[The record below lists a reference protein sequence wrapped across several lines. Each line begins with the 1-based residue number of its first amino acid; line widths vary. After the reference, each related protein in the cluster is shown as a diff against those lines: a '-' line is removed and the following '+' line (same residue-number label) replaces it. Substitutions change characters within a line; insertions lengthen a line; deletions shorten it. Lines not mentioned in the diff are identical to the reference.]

1 MDSQV
6 VRRTPI
12 LPQMMVVHRC
22 SAALQWAAII
32 LWWSYHLRHCSLRC
46 MQRHGRRYVPL
57 HRGRRLDGR
66 LPLRSDGQKLTE
78 KSLTNSW

>member
-1 MDSQV
+1 
-6 VRRTPI
+6 
-12 LPQMMVVHRC
+12 
-22 SAALQWAAII
+22 
-32 LWWSYHLRHCSLRC
+32 

-78 KSLTNSW
+78 KSLTNSWTNTFRAKIDRTKLVHLIEIRQLKRKFN